1 MAAESLIACARR
13 GLTLPLTVVA
23 ALLFAGSVHAGSA
36 IYVEGGTDDDEDDAS
51 RFGLALSY
59 ELPYRFLETGNWYL
73 GTAFEASASYWDA
86 RSGTTGND
94 SLFEGGLTGMLRY
107 QRTPTGGLAP
117 FVEAGTGPH
126 VMSETGI
133 ANRDFD
139 IRLAFASHVG
149 AGFRMGSRGEWEF
162 LYRFQHL
169 SNAGLGDSNPGI
181 NFHLLRVGYW
191 F

>member
-1 MAAESLIACARR
+1 MRPESPIVRR
-13 GLTLPLTVVA
+13 WRRPRLPLALA
-23 ALLFAGSVHAGSA
+23 AVLMLAANAHAGSA
-36 IYVEGGTDDDEDDAS
+36 VYVEGGTDDDEDDAS
-51 RFGLALSY
+51 RVGLALSY
-59 ELPYRFLETGNWYL
+59 ELPYRFLEAGNWYL

-86 RSGTTGND
+86 RSGTSGND

-139 IRLAFASHVG
+139 IRLTFGSHVG
-149 AGFRMGSRGEWEF
+149 AGFRMGTRGQWEF